1 MKRMEELILLTA
13 NKWMIPGATP
23 KTSYPFELKCTIIQL
38 ESTEMFINPFDLDLP
53 PELITWWNRVKSARL
68 FEDTNY
74 GQWGLE
80 VLSPD
85 VSLQVTNECLIQRKE
100 DFFCTD
106 IVIGKFLGD
115 SELVMVSCGS
125 MDFGAIYIV
134 EPIYGREDWS
144 IAAHSLGEFLE
155 LYIAAEGDK
164 YWEAGLP
171 EG

>member
-1 MKRMEELILLTA
+1 MIEQAIQFLDNCSPTRDEFHLTCA
-13 NKWMIPGATP
+13 IEHRA
-23 KTSYPFELKCTIIQL
+23 KTYLFHSPFPQ
-38 ESTEMFINPFDLDLP
+38 DLP
-53 PELITWWNRVKSARL
+53 EDLHKWWALVKSARL

-85 VSLQVTNECLIQRKE
+85 VSLQVTNECLIQRKK